1 MVVVCIAI
9 LQCLEGNKLATCIG
23 ELRTVYIEG
32 SILVYWRKGLLKKE
46 SSSKETSPCVLD
58 LQSNNT
64 CMHNKNLFLKL
75 ETFCLLFIFKYFLKK
90 YIFLTS
96 NTSGVTRTSKSMCIV

>member
-1 MVVVCIAI
+1 MHCNLAI
-9 LQCLEGNKLATCIG
+9 CLEGNKLATCIG

-64 CMHNKNLFLKL
+64 NTCTCNKNLFLKL
-75 ETFCLLFIFKYFLKK
+75 ETFCLY
-90 YIFLTS
+90 
-96 NTSGVTRTSKSMCIV
+96 